1 MLFRKTPVRGN
12 FMDKK
17 GGGRE
22 FHDFPSKFV
31 CLTIPK
37 RFAGEP
43 FCVLEKCIS
52 KISRQKRWI
61 LLFLVRNRLSH
72 STDELLIGA
81 RPRFRSFWL
90 SK

>member
-37 RFAGEP
+37 RFAEEP
-43 FCVLEKCIS
+43 FCVSENFGYRKNLCI
-52 KISRQKRWI
+52 KVEG
-61 LLFLVRNRLSH
+61 L
-72 STDELLIGA
+72 
-81 RPRFRSFWL
+81 
-90 SK
+90 